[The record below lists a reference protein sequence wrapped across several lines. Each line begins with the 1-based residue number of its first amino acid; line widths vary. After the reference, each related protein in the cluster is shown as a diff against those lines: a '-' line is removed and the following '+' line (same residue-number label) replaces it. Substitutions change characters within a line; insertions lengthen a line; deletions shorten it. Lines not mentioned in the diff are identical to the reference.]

1 MVVVPKKK
9 KARPSKE
16 NKLKARKSKKKVSNR

>member
-1 MVVVPKKK
+1 MPVVPKQK

-16 NKLKARKSKKKVSNR
+16 NKLKARKSKKKVCNR